1 MIDNGKTYQILYTL
15 RSDELR
21 AHSLYLTCGYY
32 LKGKGLECVARNIF
46 KIAEQE
52 LEHAEEL
59 AARMQERGFFVPS
72 PVRVDDITI
81 DSVEY
86 CLNFLRV
93 EEIKTITNYSS
104 AGAELREDMAT
115 FNVLCHII
123 EEEWK
128 HLSYFDK
135 LIAANTEGG
144 YNALL
149 NKSVARYTESEE

>member
-1 MIDNGKTYQILYTL
+1 MIDNGKTYQILSAL

-21 AHSLYLTCGYY
+21 AHSMYLTCGYY
-32 LKGKGLECVARNIF
+32 LKAKGLECVARNVF

-59 AARMQERGFFVPS
+59 AARMQELGFFVPS
-72 PVRVDDITI
+72 PVRIDDITI

-86 CLNFLRV
+86 CINFLRV
-93 EEIKTITNYSS
+93 EEVKTITNYTT
-104 AGAELREDMAT
+104 AGLELHEDMAT
-115 FNVLCHII
+115 FNVLCHITG
-123 EEEWK
+123 EEWK
-128 HLSYFDK
+128 HLAYFDK
-135 LIAANTEGG
+135 LITANTEGG

>member
-15 RSDELR
+15 RSGELR

-32 LKGKGLECVARNIF
+32 LKDKGLECVARNTF
-46 KIAEQE
+46 KIADQE

-59 AARMQERGFFVPS
+59 AARMQELGLFVPS
-72 PVRVDDITI
+72 AVKVDDITI

-86 CLNFLRV
+86 CLNFLRE

-104 AGAELREDMAT
+104 AGSELREDMAT
-115 FNVLCHII
+115 YKVIEHII
-123 EEEWK
+123 AEEWQ
-128 HLSYFDK
+128 HRSYFVRA
-135 LIAANTEGG
+135 LTAFRQGG